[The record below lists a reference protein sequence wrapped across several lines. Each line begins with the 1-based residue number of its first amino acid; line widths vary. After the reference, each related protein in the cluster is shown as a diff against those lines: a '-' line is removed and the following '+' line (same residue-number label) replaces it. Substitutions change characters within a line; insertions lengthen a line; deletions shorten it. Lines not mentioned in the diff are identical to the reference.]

1 MIETIETKSVA
12 RPPSTYTEF
21 EKLNWISTKA
31 IPQIGA
37 EVCVKVNSI
46 GRSIVK
52 KYFVEHGF
60 IGLLVQPLSP
70 PDWYIKQNG
79 TDEPCHVFPAECL
92 ELQVRNED
100 GGVDSEFYNEALAE
114 KA

>member
-1 MIETIETKSVA
+1 
-12 RPPSTYTEF
+12 
-21 EKLNWISTKA
+21 
-31 IPQIGA
+31 
-37 EVCVKVNSI
+37 
-46 GRSIVK
+46 
-52 KYFVEHGF
+52 
-60 IGLLVQPLSP
+60 LSP